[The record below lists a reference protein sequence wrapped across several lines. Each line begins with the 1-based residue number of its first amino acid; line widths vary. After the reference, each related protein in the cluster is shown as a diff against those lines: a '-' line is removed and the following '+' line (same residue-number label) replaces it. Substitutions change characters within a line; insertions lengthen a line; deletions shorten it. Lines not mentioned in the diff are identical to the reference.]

1 MSRCKYTLC
10 DLAKELGGSVHGDPS
25 VVVHSLASLSKAKDG
40 NLTFLSNPKYMSQLE
55 KTEASAVLLTEHAL
69 HLCKTNAIVLTN
81 PYLAFARV
89 AQLFDNTPNK
99 VVGVHPSA
107 QLCSS
112 VRLGNGVAVA
122 ENVVIAEGTIIED
135 NVEIGA
141 NSTISSGC
149 HIKSGSKIKSNVS
162 IYHDISIGKNS
173 IIHSNS
179 VIGSD
184 GFGNA
189 KDAQGNWMKIP
200 QLGGVV
206 IGDNVEIG
214 ACTSIDRGAIDD
226 TIIEDGVKLDNQIQ
240 IGHNVVIGKNTA
252 MAAQTGIAGST
263 TVGSNCLFG
272 GQTGVVGHI
281 NIADDVMVSSK
292 SGISNSIEASGIY
305 SASIPAK
312 PHMQWKRTLARLNKL
327 DKLNKRV
334 SDLEKQFK
342 Q

>member
-1 MSRCKYTLC
+1 MSRCKYTLA

-25 VVVHSLASLSKAKDG
+25 VIVSSIASLSKAKEG
-40 NLTFLSNPKYMSQLE
+40 NLTFLSNPKYMPQLE
-55 KTEASAVLLTEHAL
+55 KTQASAVLLTDQVV

-89 AQLFDNTPNK
+89 AQLFDNTPKK
-99 VVGVHPSA
+99 VEGIHLTA
-107 QLCSS
+107 QLDSS
-112 VRLGNGVAVA
+112 VKLGEGIAISA
-122 ENVVIAEGTIIED
+122 NVVIGENTIIED

-141 NSTISSGC
+141 NSSISSGC
-149 HIKSGSKIKSNVS
+149 YIKSGSKIKSNVS
-162 IYHDISIGKNS
+162 IYHDVTIGKNS
-173 IIHSNS
+173 IIHSNT

-189 KDAQGNWMKIP
+189 KDSQGNWMKIP
-200 QLGGVV
+200 QLGGVI

-252 MAAQTGIAGST
+252 MAAQTGVAGSVT
-263 TVGSNCLFG
+263 IGENCLFG
-272 GQTGVVGHI
+272 GQTGIVGHI
-281 NIADDVMVSSK
+281 NIVDDVMVTSK
-292 SGISNSIEASGIY
+292 SGISNSINVSGVY
-305 SASIPAK
+305 SASMPAK

-327 DKLNKRV
+327 DTLNKRV
-334 SDLEKQFK
+334 SNLEK
-342 Q
+342 